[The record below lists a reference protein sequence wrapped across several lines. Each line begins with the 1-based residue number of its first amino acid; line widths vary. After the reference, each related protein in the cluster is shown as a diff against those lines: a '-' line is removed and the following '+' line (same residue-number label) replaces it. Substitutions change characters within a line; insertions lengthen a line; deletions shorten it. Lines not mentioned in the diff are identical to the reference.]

1 MGLFDYL
8 DFRMDCPYCGKT
20 IRDFQTKDHDDPAMT
35 ILRPY
40 QPLDIEPLDGKK
52 GKSLRHIVLSRVT
65 NWYTSHTCYVLDEKE
80 LWFEWFVD
88 EKGAHCEVRIPE
100 DVPVKMTSTGPE
112 PLVISN
118 PYASLNDE

>member
-8 DFRMDCPYCGKT
+8 DFRMDCPYCGMT
-20 IRDFQTKDHDDPAMT
+20 IRDFQTKDHNDPTMS

-40 QPLDIEPLDGKK
+40 QPIDIKPVDKD
-52 GKSLRHIVLSRVT
+52 SLRTIVLGRVT
-65 NWYTSHTCYVLDEKE
+65 NWYTHHTCHAMDKKE

-88 EKGAHCEVRIPE
+88 EKGAHCEVRVPAAE
-100 DVPVKMTSTGPE
+100 PVKMSSTGPE